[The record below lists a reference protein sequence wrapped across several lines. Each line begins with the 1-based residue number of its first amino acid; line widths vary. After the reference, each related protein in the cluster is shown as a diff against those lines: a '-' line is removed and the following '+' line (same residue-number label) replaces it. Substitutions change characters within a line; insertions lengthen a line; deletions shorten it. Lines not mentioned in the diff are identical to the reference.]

1 MIDIVVRAAA
11 RPLGRLRQP
20 GVLARAVDRHVARAR
35 DEVPEGGER
44 HVGDRLQDLLV
55 LPARLARLLLQV
67 ALGRAVR
74 LEDRLH
80 EAQQNGLTLVVRVE
94 LARERDLV
102 HPETGV
108 AAGALKRRE
117 RVVASLVLGD
127 RERDALLGRV
137 CQRAVAQL
145 GAEARVRAQHRRR
158 PGKHAD
164 EVGELAAARERALEN
179 GDAALG
185 GRQLV
190 VDLEP
195 ALLRLHGAS
204 LSAYD
209 LPGVSLREK
218 GAIDTPMSA
227 ERGRG
232 KAGYA
237 CAVPAATTIR
247 KRPSRKA
254 HRPSRSG
261 WAIGLFMTDCAR
273 RRAGVG
279 WPVMVTVRRSASG
292 CSVSSSAAR
301 RSKRRGTSWVA
312 SSVGRSSATVPPS
325 APSSAR
331 SERLGRRSS
340 ASILRSHCRS
350 TASRLMS
357 SWSSSR
363 KARAPAVCIGSLSF
377 RLRG

>member
-102 HPETGV
+102 HAETGV

-117 RVVASLVLGD
+117 RVLASLVLRDG
-127 RERDALLGRV
+127 ERDALLGRV

-145 GAEARVRAQHRRR
+145 GAETRVRTQHRRR
-158 PGKHAD
+158 PGEHAD
-164 EVGELAAARERALEN
+164 EVRELASARERALEN
-179 GDAALG
+179 WDAALR

-195 ALLRLHGAS
+195 ALLRLHDAS

-209 LPGVSLREK
+209 LPGVSVREK
-218 GAIDTPMSA
+218 GVIDTQKRHSGA
-227 ERGRG
+227 ES
-232 KAGYA
+232 
-237 CAVPAATTIR
+237 T
-247 KRPSRKA
+247 
-254 HRPSRSG
+254 
-261 WAIGLFMTDCAR
+261 AR
-273 RRAGVG
+273 R
-279 WPVMVTVRRSASG
+279 
-292 CSVSSSAAR
+292 AA
-301 RSKRRGTSWVA
+301 
-312 SSVGRSSATVPPS
+312 
-325 APSSAR
+325 
-331 SERLGRRSS
+331 
-340 ASILRSHCRS
+340 
-350 TASRLMS
+350 
-357 SWSSSR
+357 
-363 KARAPAVCIGSLSF
+363 
-377 RLRG
+377 